1 MDGRGRCCYW
11 RHIQRK
17 MQEECG
23 GGQFGGDSGA
33 SMVLA
38 IPLEAGVE
46 SRRVGVKSRTRDV
59 DVRGDVSYIRRC
71 WHSI

>member
-1 MDGRGRCCYW
+1 
-11 RHIQRK
+11 

-23 GGQFGGDSGA
+23 GGQFGSGSGA

-38 IPLEAGVE
+38 VPLEAIVE
-46 SRRVGVKSRTRDV
+46 SRRVGVKLRTRDV

-71 WHSI
+71 